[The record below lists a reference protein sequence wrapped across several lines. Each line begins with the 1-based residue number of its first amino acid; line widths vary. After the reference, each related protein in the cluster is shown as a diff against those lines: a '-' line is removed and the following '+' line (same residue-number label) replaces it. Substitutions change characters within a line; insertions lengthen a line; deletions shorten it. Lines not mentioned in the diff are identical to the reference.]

1 MTAITSEAPGV
12 PRIRRASERNYLAAL
27 ASLAF
32 VLALQFTLVFNRAV
46 NWDEFWHYSLTVQAT
61 RGLLDQPL
69 QTFFTRAFM
78 WVPAMPGSS
87 IDHIVLIRTIM
98 FACELVTL
106 TCIAGIAARFTDRL
120 TGLLC
125 ALTYLCAGYV
135 LQHGTSF
142 RFDPQAAA
150 LLMASLWVLT
160 CRPASVR
167 WFMLAGALGGLSA
180 IITIKSVLYAPA
192 FAGVFWLRWSESD
205 NKPGFA
211 RNVAAMFFAA
221 ATTFAIAYAWHAAD
235 IVDAVGRSAKDTMS
249 ASADKMF
256 SLVDHP
262 YWRHNVKGALF
273 SPVTTLLV
281 MIVPVMLWRS
291 ELPKAERIALA
302 GFWLPLTTLGF
313 YHNTAPYF
321 HVFMLAPVAVTTCAV
336 IPALCKRYSVGFLI
350 IGLLAGAAITFAKE
364 ERDTI
369 KRQQQIVSTA
379 ERIFGSGVAYFDA
392 CAMLGKLHKA
402 NGFMTPWGTER
413 YLRGQLPSLSE
424 IQAKRAVPL
433 VVNDDPMFEA
443 ALNTSA
449 PVASFRPDDL
459 AMLRKTYVHFWGPFW
474 IAGFAFEGSAAT
486 QDFLVRVPGN
496 YTVTGSD
503 GAVIDGR
510 KYAAGSIVELAS
522 GKHAIAAREGLVRL
536 TWGRDLKAPEENPPQ
551 EPYFTNF

>member
-1 MTAITSEAPGV
+1 MTAISSGALGAPT
-12 PRIRRASERNYLAAL
+12 IRRASERTFIAVF
-27 ASLAF
+27 ASLAL
-32 VLALQFTLVFNRAV
+32 VLALQFTLVLNRAV

-87 IDHIVLIRTIM
+87 IDHIVLIRMVM

-106 TCIAGIAARFTDRL
+106 ACIAGIAARFTDRL
-120 TGLLC
+120 TGLLS
-125 ALTYLCAGYV
+125 ALAYLCAGYV

-160 CRPASVR
+160 CRTASIR

-192 FAGVFWLRWSESD
+192 FAGIFWLRWTESD
-205 NKPGFA
+205 NKQAFA
-211 RNVAAMFFAA
+211 RSLLAMIITAG
-221 ATTFAIAYAWHAAD
+221 TTFTIAYAWHAAD
-235 IVDAVGRSAKDTMS
+235 IIDAVGRSAKDTVS
-249 ASADKMF
+249 ASAGKMF
-256 SLVDHP
+256 SLIDHP

-273 SPVTTLLV
+273 SPVTTLLALT
-281 MIVPVMLWRS
+281 VPVMLWRS
-291 ELPKAERIALA
+291 KLPKAERIALA
-302 GFWLPLTTLGF
+302 GFWLPITTLGF

-321 HVFMLAPVAVTTCAV
+321 HVFMLAPVAVATCTV
-336 IPALCKRYSVGFLI
+336 IPAVCKRYSVGFLI
-350 IGLLAGAAITFAKE
+350 IGLLAGAGITFAKE
-364 ERDTI
+364 EQDTI
-369 KRQQQIVSTA
+369 ERQQQIVSA
-379 ERIFGSGVAYFDA
+379 ADRIFGRPVAYFDS
-392 CAMLGKLHKA
+392 CAMLGKFHKA

-413 YLRGQLPSLSE
+413 YLRGELPSLHE

-443 ALNTSA
+443 AFSTTT

-459 AMLRKTYVHFWGPFW
+459 AMLRETYIHFWGPFW
-474 IAGFAFEGSAAT
+474 IAGFAFESSAT
-486 QDFLVRVPGN
+486 THEFVVRVPGS
-496 YTVTGSD
+496 YTVTGRD
-503 GAVIDGR
+503 GAEIDGS
-510 KYAAGSIVELAS
+510 KYSAGSIVELAN
-522 GKHAIAAREGLVRL
+522 GKHAISAHGGIVRL
-536 TWGRDLKAPEENPPQ
+536 TWGRNLKAPAESPPQ